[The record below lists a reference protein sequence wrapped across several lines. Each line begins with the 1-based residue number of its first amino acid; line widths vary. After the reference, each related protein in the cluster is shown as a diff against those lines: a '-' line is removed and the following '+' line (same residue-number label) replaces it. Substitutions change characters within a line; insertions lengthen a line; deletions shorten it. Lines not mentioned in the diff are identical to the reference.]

1 MRAWLRRRRVLTPQR
16 GRGLLWRTRRAPVC
30 VMQRSMVIGEGGSGA
45 RTRGRRA
52 RRPAACS
59 SELRV
64 QRGMLKALLVI
75 AHYTPGEPA
84 CADGA
89 LQG

>member
-1 MRAWLRRRRVLTPQR
+1 M
-16 GRGLLWRTRRAPVC
+16 GLAHAHEDAALA
-30 VMQRSMVIGEGGSGA
+30 
-45 RTRGRRA
+45 
-52 RRPAACS
+52 AACS